1 MAKQSPAAQPDEL
14 GVGNQVAF
22 SEPFGFLGK
31 PEKPL

>member
-1 MAKQSPAAQPDEL
+1 MAEKSPAAQPDEL

-22 SEPFGFLGK
+22 SEPFGFLRQ